1 MRIGNYQF
9 RPRII
14 PTLVTLVLLPVLI
27 SLGFWQLSRTEEK
40 REILAQQQKMSQL
53 PPMRITAENIE
64 KTELEY
70 RRLQITGRYLTK
82 YQILIDNKVHQGQV
96 GYYVVTPLQIDKTDS
111 AVLVN
116 RGWVKSTG
124 RREVLPEI
132 GTPDGL
138 VTILG
143 TAKFNPKD
151 VVSFNDQNRLGKSWP
166 ALVRWIDISELDQD
180 IPFKLK
186 PYLLLQA
193 SEQNEDYV
201 RNWTFVNSPPE
212 KNMSY
217 AVQWFSLATALLL
230 IYIFVNTKRIR
241 KQDKI

>member
-1 MRIGNYQF
+1 MRIGAYQF
-9 RPRII
+9 KPRII
-14 PTLVTLVLLPVLI
+14 PTLVTAVLLPVLI

-40 REILAQQQKMSQL
+40 REILSQQQKKSQL
-53 PPMRITAENIE
+53 PPIRITAEDETAAEI
-64 KTELEY
+64 EY
-70 RRLQITGRYLTK
+70 RRLEISGKYLRG
-82 YQILIDNKVHQGQV
+82 YQILIDNKVHLGQV
-96 GYYVVTPLQIDKTDS
+96 GYYVVTPLQIDGTDS

-132 GTPDGL
+132 TTPDGI
-138 VTILG
+138 VTIQG

-151 VVSFNDQNRLGKSWP
+151 VVGFSDQNRLGQSWP
-166 ALVRWIDISELDQD
+166 ALVRWIDINELDQD
-180 IPFKLK
+180 IPYKLK
-186 PYLLLQA
+186 PFLLLQA
-193 SEQNEDYV
+193 AEQNADYV
-201 RNWTFVNSPPE
+201 RNWIFVNSPPE

-230 IYIFVNTKRIR
+230 IFIVVNTKRIP